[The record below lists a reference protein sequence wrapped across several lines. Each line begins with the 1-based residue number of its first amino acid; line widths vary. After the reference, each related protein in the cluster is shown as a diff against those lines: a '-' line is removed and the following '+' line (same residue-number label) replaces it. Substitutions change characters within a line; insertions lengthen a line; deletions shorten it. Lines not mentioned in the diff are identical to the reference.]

1 MRVIYI
7 GTKYNERGTALRDVH
22 PDEIVMIVDMDRC
35 IGCGACRLGCQAE
48 HGDAFTAPVRRIGM
62 CHINNTPTK
71 LRALP
76 TSCESCEYPCDYKSV
91 SYWSVCPAEKTVSY
105 QGALCDYCVDRV
117 VKGLTA
123 ACATRCAMKCLHVGR
138 AADIMFTLEEKRLRD
153 MGEAEFK
160 N

>member
-62 CHINNTPTK
+62 CHVNNKPTK
-71 LRALP
+71 LLALP
-76 TSCESCEYPCDYKSV
+76 TSCESCEYPCDYKRV

-105 QGALCDYCVDRV
+105 
-117 VKGLTA
+117 
-123 ACATRCAMKCLHVGR
+123 LHVGR

>member
-62 CHINNTPTK
+62 CHINNKPTK
-71 LRALP
+71 LLALTRRAIWDSLARDLGHLVLVFS
-76 TSCESCEYPCDYKSV
+76 SCWHSICKAPEIFLR
-91 SYWSVCPAEKTVSY
+91 
-105 QGALCDYCVDRV
+105 GFFIMLRV
-117 VKGLTA
+117 WDTA
-123 ACATRCAMKCLHVGR
+123 APSTAGAYAMTASKRECTGI
-138 AADIMFTLEEKRLRD
+138 ADTS
-153 MGEAEFK
+153 A
-160 N
+160 